1 LIPIF
6 IVAYASMEARNPLL
20 SAYQNAEMESK
31 HRATTL
37 SLMNMLVM
45 LYVAGMSLVFG
56 RIADYSIPLAFAVI
70 GGLIIF
76 FTLVLRIDKMRT
88 N

>member
-1 LIPIF
+1 
-6 IVAYASMEARNPLL
+6 
-20 SAYQNAEMESK
+20 
-31 HRATTL
+31 
-37 SLMNMLVM
+37 MNMLVM